1 MADTAFQTQ
10 YRQEY
15 IAVFE
20 DKQSRLRTACI
31 NEAVIKGNS
40 AVFLVAGSGS
50 ATATSR
56 GVNGLIPARADDLTQ
71 TTCQLA
77 EWHDL
82 VRKTDFNVFA
92 SQGNQRAIMQMTSL
106 AVVNRKIDDDIIAQL
121 DTATLDTGSAAP
133 VSLDMVIYAKTI
145 LGNNFVPTEEAD
157 NMFAVVSPAFMGRL
171 HKLTE
176 FASADYV
183 DVKPMTG
190 PTRKYLRWLGVN
202 WIEHPRLTNSV
213 GAGGSGAS
221 EQCFMF
227 HRNAMGHALDMDR
240 LQTPV
245 GYDEEQAYS
254 WARVSGVFG
263 SKKLQNTGIV
273 MMKHD
278 AAAYAAQ

>member
-1 MADTAFQTQ
+1 MADTAFQIQ
-10 YRQEY
+10 YRQEFV
-15 IAVFE
+15 AGFE
-20 DKQSRLRTACI
+20 DGQSRLRTACTT
-31 NEAVIKGNS
+31 EAVVKGNQ
-40 AVFLVAGSGS
+40 AVFLIADSGS
-50 ATATSR
+50 ATATTR
-56 GVNGLIPARADDLTQ
+56 GVNGLIPARADNLTQ
-71 TTCQLA
+71 VTATLA

-82 VRKTDFNVFA
+82 VRKTNFNIFA
-92 SQGNQRAIMQMTSL
+92 SQGNQRAIMQMSTMK
-106 AVVNRKIDDDIIAQL
+106 VVNRKIDSDIIAEL

-133 VSLDMVIYAKTI
+133 ASLDMFIYAKTI

-176 FASADYV
+176 FTSADYV

-202 WIEHPRLTNSV
+202 LIEHPRLTNSV

-227 HRNAMGHALDMDR
+227 HRDAIGHAFDTQTLDTM
-240 LQTPV
+240 V
-245 GYDEEQAYS
+245 GFDGEQAYS

-278 AAAYAAQ
+278 ASAYVAQ